1 MPYVALHLSSVI
13 IAGNMNV
20 KQFIQLKF
28 IALHRV
34 IGTIGICFGVE
45 IVHQVCLCTCVCVC
59 ARARALFCATDNLP
73 SMPSELLTFRDR
85 IPMGGEIFRSR
96 PDRPWGPP
104 SLLQFGYRT
113 FPRGKSAGAWR

>member
-59 ARARALFCATDNLP
+59 VRARAPCSVLQTTSLP
-73 SMPSELLTFRDR
+73 CPLNC
-85 IPMGGEIFRSR
+85 
-96 PDRPWGPP
+96 
-104 SLLQFGYRT
+104 
-113 FPRGKSAGAWR
+113 